1 MATKETTTE
10 TTTERLRF
18 AKAQLVAA
26 KRYKHKQDVV
36 NVVLKQDQLYTFD
49 EVDELI
55 ENFLKEKV
63 N

>member
-1 MATKETTTE
+1 MATKEKIMETE
-10 TTTERLRF
+10 PLRF
-18 AKAQLVAA
+18 DKAQLVAA

-55 ENFLKEKV
+55 ENFMKEKV